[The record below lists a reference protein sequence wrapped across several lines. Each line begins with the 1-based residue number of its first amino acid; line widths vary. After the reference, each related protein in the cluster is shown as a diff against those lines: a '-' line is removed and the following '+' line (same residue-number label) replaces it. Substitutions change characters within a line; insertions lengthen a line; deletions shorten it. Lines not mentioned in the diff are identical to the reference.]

1 MTASVFRQI
10 SPNCVKIYLSSE
22 VRSKING
29 NEVIVEE
36 IDGLLMIRE
45 PIITDNRRLK
55 INKTNNLVTYTSSTA
70 TNYLG
75 KWNVEIEGDY
85 LVLDNE
91 EK

>member
-1 MTASVFRQI
+1 MTVSVIRQL
-10 SPNCVKIYLSSE
+10 SPNCVKIHLSSE

-29 NEVIVEE
+29 NEVVVEE

-45 PIITDNRRLK
+45 PIITDNKRLK
-55 INKTNNLVTYTSSTA
+55 INKTNNLVTYTSGTA
-70 TNYLG
+70 NDYLG

-85 LVLDNE
+85 FVLDNE